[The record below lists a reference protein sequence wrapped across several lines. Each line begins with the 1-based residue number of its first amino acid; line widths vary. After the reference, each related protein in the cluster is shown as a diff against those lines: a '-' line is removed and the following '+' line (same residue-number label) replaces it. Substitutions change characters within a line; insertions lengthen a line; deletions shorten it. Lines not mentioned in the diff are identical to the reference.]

1 MSAWSDYLREQAV
14 IADRVAANAVTADS
28 RREFEEIAAS
38 YRRDAD
44 AEERM
49 PASDGSMPSLVEV
62 PPRRK
67 SSVARAA
74 F

>member
-49 PASDGSMPSLVEV
+49 PSDGSMPSLVEV